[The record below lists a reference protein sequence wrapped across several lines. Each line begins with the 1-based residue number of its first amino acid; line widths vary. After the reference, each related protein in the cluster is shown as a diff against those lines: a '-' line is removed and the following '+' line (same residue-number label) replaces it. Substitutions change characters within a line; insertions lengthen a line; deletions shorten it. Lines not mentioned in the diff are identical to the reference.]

1 MSRNI
6 HVKHRPAV
14 IGAGL
19 TLFRRRMLETPKELA
34 WIAAK
39 QALDEAGLTLKDIDC
54 VVIGSAPDTFDGV
67 HFKGEYLADGGAGGV
82 GKPTMRVYVGGATGV
97 MVPIAAW
104 WHVASGHCNTVLA
117 VAEEKMSSA
126 DMPHPQAVFRYIWD
140 PVTEVPLQPNLIWI
154 FAMEMHRYMYKCGT
168 KKEDI
173 ALVSVKNKRNALDHP
188 AAQVA
193 ANITVD
199 DVLKSE
205 VLVWPVQLLDISP
218 VSDGAA
224 AIVVTNE
231 NTARR
236 QTDTPVW
243 IDGVGWALDTT
254 SWTNRDLAFPEYA
267 NVAAQMAY
275 RMAGITNPRRE
286 IDVAEVYDPF
296 DYKELHHMEGGL
308 GLAKKCEAPKLTK
321 EGITQRDGDLPIN
334 PSGGLLGVGNPIAA
348 AGLMKVSEIYWQ
360 LAGKAGKRQ
369 IKKPA
374 YTGLAHAWGGD
385 LMQASTVVIMR
396 A

>member
-6 HVKHRPAV
+6 YVKHRPAV

-67 HFKGEYLADGGAGGV
+67 HFKGEYLADGSGGV
-82 GKPTMRVYVGGATGV
+82 GKPTMRVFVGGATGV

-104 WHVASGHCNTVLA
+104 WHVASGHCKTVLA

-126 DMPHPQAVFRYIWD
+126 DIPHPQAVFRYIWD

-154 FAMEMHRYMYKCGT
+154 FAMEMHRYMYKCGA

-205 VLVWPVQLLDISP
+205 MLVWPVQLLDISP

-224 AIVVTNE
+224 AFIVASEDV
-231 NTARR
+231 ARR

-243 IDGVGWALDTT
+243 IDGVGWTLDTT

-296 DYKELHHMEGGL
+296 DYKELHHMEGL

-321 EGITQRDGDLPIN
+321 EGVTQRDGDLPIN

-348 AGLMKVSEIYWQ
+348 AGTMKVAEIYWQ

-369 IKKPA
+369 VRKPA
-374 YTGLAHAWGGD
+374 YTGLAHAWGD
-385 LMQASTVVIMR
+385 LMQASTVVVMR
-396 A
+396 V

>member
-6 HVKHRPAV
+6 YVKHRPAV

-19 TLFRRRMLETPKELA
+19 TLFRRRLLETPKELA

-39 QALDEAGLTLKDIDC
+39 QALEEAGLTLRDIDC
-54 VVIGSAPDTFDGV
+54 IVIGSAPDTFDGV
-67 HFKGEYLADGGAGGV
+67 HMKGEYLADGAGGV
-82 GKPTMRVYVGGATGV
+82 GKPVMRVFVGGATGV

-104 WHVASGHCNTVLA
+104 WHVASGHCKTVLA
-117 VAEEKMSSA
+117 VAEEKMSDA
-126 DMPHPQAVFRYIWD
+126 DIPHPQAVFRYIWD

-154 FAMEMHRYMYKCGT
+154 FALEMHRYMYKCGV

-193 ANITVD
+193 ANITVE

-224 AIVVTNE
+224 AIVVARE
-231 NTARR
+231 DIARR

-275 RMAGITNPRRE
+275 RMAGITNPRKE

-296 DYKELHHMEGGL
+296 DYKELHHMEGL
-308 GLAKKCEAPKLTK
+308 GLAKKCEAPILTR
-321 EGITQRDGDLPIN
+321 EGVTQRDGDLPIN

-348 AGLMKVSEIYWQ
+348 AGTMKVAEIYWQ

-369 IKKPA
+369 VKKPV
-374 YTGLAHAWGGD
+374 YTGLAHAWGD

-396 A
+396 V

>member
-6 HVKHRPAV
+6 YVKHRPAV

-67 HFKGEYLADGGAGGV
+67 HMKGEYLADGGAGGV
-82 GKPTMRVYVGGATGV
+82 GKPTMRVFVGGATGV

-104 WHVASGHCNTVLA
+104 WHVASGHCKTVLA
-117 VAEEKMSSA
+117 VAEEKMSDA
-126 DMPHPQAVFRYIWD
+126 DIPHPQAVFRYIWD

-154 FAMEMHRYMYKCGT
+154 FAMEMHRYMYKCGV

-224 AIVVTNE
+224 AFVVASE
-231 NTARR
+231 DVARR

-254 SWTNRDLAFPEYA
+254 SWTNRDLAFPPEYA

-275 RMAGITNPRRE
+275 RMAGITNPRKE

-296 DYKELHHMEGGL
+296 DYKELHHMEGL

-321 EGITQRDGDLPIN
+321 EGVTQRDGDLPIN

-348 AGLMKVSEIYWQ
+348 AGVMKVAEIYWQ

-369 IKKPA
+369 VKKPV
-374 YTGLAHAWGGD
+374 YTGLAHAWGG
-385 LMQASTVVIMR
+385 T
-396 A
+396 

>member
-6 HVKHRPAV
+6 YVKHRPAV

-19 TLFRRRMLETPKELA
+19 TLFRRRLLETPKELA

-67 HFKGEYLADGGAGGV
+67 HMKGEYLADGAGGV
-82 GKPTMRVYVGGATGV
+82 GKPTMRVFVGGATGV

-117 VAEEKMSSA
+117 VAEEKMSNA
-126 DMPHPQAVFRYIWD
+126 DIPHPQAVFRYIWD

-154 FAMEMHRYMYKCGT
+154 FAMEMHRYMYKCGA

-193 ANITVD
+193 ANLTVD

-224 AIVVTNE
+224 AFVVANE
-231 NTARR
+231 NVARR

-296 DYKELHHMEGGL
+296 DYKELHHMEGL
-308 GLAKKCEAPKLTK
+308 GLAKKCEAPILTR
-321 EGITQRDGDLPIN
+321 EGVTQRDGDLPIN

-348 AGLMKVSEIYWQ
+348 AGTMKVAEIYWQ

-369 IKKPA
+369 VKKPV
-374 YTGLAHAWGGD
+374 YTGLAHSWGD
-385 LMQASTVVIMR
+385 LMQASTVVVMR
-396 A
+396 V

>member
-6 HVKHRPAV
+6 YVKHRPAV

-67 HFKGEYLADGGAGGV
+67 HMKGEYLADGAGGV
-82 GKPTMRVYVGGATGV
+82 GKPTMRVFVGGATGV

-104 WHVASGHCNTVLA
+104 WHVASGHCKTVLA
-117 VAEEKMSSA
+117 VAEEKMSDA
-126 DMPHPQAVFRYIWD
+126 DIPHPQAVFRYIWD

-154 FAMEMHRYMYKCGT
+154 FALEMHRYMYKCGV

-224 AIVVTNE
+224 AFVVASE
-231 NTARR
+231 DVARR

-275 RMAGITNPRRE
+275 RMAGIVNPRKE

-296 DYKELHHMEGGL
+296 DYKELHHMEGL

-321 EGITQRDGDLPIN
+321 EGVTQRDGDLPIN

-348 AGLMKVSEIYWQ
+348 AGVMKVAEIYWQ

-369 IKKPA
+369 VKKPV
-374 YTGLAHAWGGD
+374 YTGLAHAWGD
-385 LMQASTVVIMR
+385 LMQASTVVVMR
-396 A
+396 V

>member
-6 HVKHRPAV
+6 YVKHRPAV

-19 TLFRRRMLETPKELA
+19 TLFRRRLLETPKELA

-39 QALDEAGLTLKDIDC
+39 QALEEAGLTLRDIDC
-54 VVIGSAPDTFDGV
+54 IVIGSAPDTFDGV
-67 HFKGEYLADGGAGGV
+67 HMKGEYLADGAGGV
-82 GKPTMRVYVGGATGV
+82 GKPVMRVFVGGATGV

-104 WHVASGHCNTVLA
+104 WHVASGHCKTVLA
-117 VAEEKMSSA
+117 VAEEKMSDA
-126 DMPHPQAVFRYIWD
+126 DIPHPQAVFRYIWD

-154 FAMEMHRYMYKCGT
+154 FALEMHRYMYKCGV

-193 ANITVD
+193 ANITVE

-224 AIVVTNE
+224 AIVVARE
-231 NTARR
+231 DIARR

-275 RMAGITNPRRE
+275 RMAGITNPRKE

-296 DYKELHHMEGGL
+296 DYKELHHMEGL
-308 GLAKKCEAPKLTK
+308 GLAKKCEAPILTR
-321 EGITQRDGDLPIN
+321 EGVTQRDGDLPIN

-348 AGLMKVSEIYWQ
+348 AGLMKVAEIYWQ

-369 IKKPA
+369 VKKPV
-374 YTGLAHAWGGD
+374 YTGLAHAWGD

-396 A
+396 V

>member
-6 HVKHRPAV
+6 YVKHRPAI

-19 TLFRRRMLETPKELA
+19 TLFRRRLLETPKELA

-67 HFKGEYLADGGAGGV
+67 HMKGEYLADGAGGV
-82 GKPTMRVYVGGATGV
+82 GKPTMRVFVGGATGV

-104 WHVASGHCNTVLA
+104 WHVASGHCRTVLA
-117 VAEEKMSSA
+117 VAEEKMSDA
-126 DMPHPQAVFRYIWD
+126 DIPHPQAVFRYIWD

-154 FAMEMHRYMYKCGT
+154 FAMEMHRYMYKCGV

-224 AIVVTNE
+224 AIVVASE
-231 NTARR
+231 DVARR

-296 DYKELHHMEGGL
+296 DYKELHHMEGL
-308 GLAKKCEAPKLTK
+308 GLAKRCEAPKLTK
-321 EGITQRDGDLPIN
+321 DGVTQRDGDLPIN

-348 AGLMKVSEIYWQ
+348 AGTMKVAEIYWQ

-369 IKKPA
+369 VRKPA
-374 YTGLAHAWGGD
+374 YTGLAHAWGD
-385 LMQASTVVIMR
+385 LMQASTVVVMR
-396 A
+396 V

>member
-6 HVKHRPAV
+6 YVKHRPAV

-19 TLFRRRMLETPKELA
+19 TLFRRRLLETPKELA

-39 QALDEAGLTLKDIDC
+39 QALEEAGLTLKDIDC

-67 HFKGEYLADGGAGGV
+67 HMKGEYLADGAGGV
-82 GKPTMRVYVGGATGV
+82 NKPVMRVFVGGATGV

-104 WHVASGHCNTVLA
+104 WHVASGHCKTVLA
-117 VAEEKMSSA
+117 VAEEKMSDS
-126 DMPHPQAVFRYIWD
+126 DIPHPQAVFRYIWD

-154 FAMEMHRYMYKCGT
+154 FAMEMHRYMYKCGV

-224 AIVVTNE
+224 AFVVASE
-231 NTARR
+231 DIARR

-275 RMAGITNPRRE
+275 RMAGITNPRKE

-296 DYKELHHMEGGL
+296 DYKELHHMEGL
-308 GLAKKCEAPKLTK
+308 GLAKKCEAPILTR
-321 EGITQRDGDLPIN
+321 EGVTQRDGDLPIN

-348 AGLMKVSEIYWQ
+348 AGTMKVAEIYWQ

-369 IKKPA
+369 VKKPV
-374 YTGLAHAWGGD
+374 YTGLAHAWGD
-385 LMQASTVVIMR
+385 LMQVSTVVVMR
-396 A
+396 V

>member
-6 HVKHRPAV
+6 YVKHRPAV

-19 TLFRRRMLETPKELA
+19 TLFRRRLLETPKELA

-39 QALDEAGLTLKDIDC
+39 QALEEAGLTLKDIDC

-67 HFKGEYLADGGAGGV
+67 HMKGEYLADGAGGV
-82 GKPTMRVYVGGATGV
+82 NKPVMRVFVGGATGV

-104 WHVASGHCNTVLA
+104 WHVASGHCKTVLA
-117 VAEEKMSSA
+117 VAEEKMSDA
-126 DMPHPQAVFRYIWD
+126 DIPHPQAVFRYIWD

-154 FAMEMHRYMYKCGT
+154 FALEMHRYMYKCGV

-224 AIVVTNE
+224 AFVVASE
-231 NTARR
+231 DIARR

-275 RMAGITNPRRE
+275 RMAGITNPRKE

-296 DYKELHHMEGGL
+296 DYKELHHMEGL
-308 GLAKKCEAPKLTK
+308 GLAKKCEAPILTR
-321 EGITQRDGDLPIN
+321 EGVTQRDGDLPIN

-348 AGLMKVSEIYWQ
+348 AGTMKVAEIYWQ

-369 IKKPA
+369 VKKPV
-374 YTGLAHAWGGD
+374 YTGLAHAWGD

-396 A
+396 V

>member
-6 HVKHRPAV
+6 YVKHRPAV

-19 TLFRRRMLETPKELA
+19 TLFRRRLLETPKELA

-39 QALDEAGLTLKDIDC
+39 QALEEAGLTLKDIDC

-67 HFKGEYLADGGAGGV
+67 HMKGEYLADGAGGAN
-82 GKPTMRVYVGGATGV
+82 KPVMRVFVGGATGV

-104 WHVASGHCNTVLA
+104 WHVASGHCKTVLA
-117 VAEEKMSSA
+117 VAEEKMSDA
-126 DMPHPQAVFRYIWD
+126 DIPHPQAVFRYIWD

-154 FAMEMHRYMYKCGT
+154 FAMEMHRYMYKCGV

-224 AIVVTNE
+224 AFVVASE
-231 NTARR
+231 DVARR

-275 RMAGITNPRRE
+275 RMAGITNPRKE

-296 DYKELHHMEGGL
+296 DYKELHHMEGL
-308 GLAKKCEAPKLTK
+308 GLAKKCEAPILTR
-321 EGITQRDGDLPIN
+321 EGVTQRDGDLPIN

-348 AGLMKVSEIYWQ
+348 AGTMKVAEIYWQ

-369 IKKPA
+369 VKKSV
-374 YTGLAHAWGGD
+374 YTGLAHAWGD

-396 A
+396 V

>member
-6 HVKHRPAV
+6 YVKHRPAV

-67 HFKGEYLADGGAGGV
+67 HMKGEYLADGAGGV
-82 GKPTMRVYVGGATGV
+82 GKPTMRVFVGGATGV

-104 WHVASGHCNTVLA
+104 WHVASGHCKTVLA
-117 VAEEKMSSA
+117 VAEEKMSDA
-126 DMPHPQAVFRYIWD
+126 DIPHPQAVFRYIWD

-154 FAMEMHRYMYKCGT
+154 FALEMHRYMYKCGV

-224 AIVVTNE
+224 AFVVASE
-231 NTARR
+231 DVARR

-275 RMAGITNPRRE
+275 RMAGITNPRKE

-296 DYKELHHMEGGL
+296 DYKELHHMEGL

-321 EGITQRDGDLPIN
+321 EGVTQRDGDLPIN

-348 AGLMKVSEIYWQ
+348 AGVMKVAEIYWQ

-369 IKKPA
+369 VKKPV
-374 YTGLAHAWGGD
+374 YTGLAHAWGD

-396 A
+396 I

>member
-6 HVKHRPAV
+6 HIKQRPAV

-39 QALDEAGLTLKDIDC
+39 QALDEAGLSLKDIDC
-54 VVIGSAPDTFDGV
+54 IVIGSAPDTFDGV
-67 HFKGEYLADGGAGGV
+67 HMKGEYLADGAGGV

-117 VAEEKMSSA
+117 VAEEKMSNA
-126 DMPHPQAVFRYIWD
+126 DTPHPQAVFRYIWD

-154 FAMEMHRYMYKCGT
+154 FAMEMHRYMYKCGAR
-168 KKEDI
+168 KEDI

-188 AAQVA
+188 AAQIA

-224 AIVVTNE
+224 AFVVASE
-231 NTARR
+231 DIARR

-275 RMAGITNPRRE
+275 RMADITNPRKE

-296 DYKELHHMEGGL
+296 DYKELHHMEGL
-308 GLAKKCEAPKLTK
+308 ELAKKCEAPKLTK
-321 EGITQRDGDLPIN
+321 EGVTQRDGDLPVN

-348 AGLMKVSEIYWQ
+348 AGTMKVAEIYWQ
-360 LAGKAGKRQ
+360 LAGKAGRRQ
-369 IKKPA
+369 VKKPV
-374 YTGLAHAWGGD
+374 YTGLAHAWGD

-396 A
+396 V

>member
-6 HVKHRPAV
+6 YVKHRPAV

-19 TLFRRRMLETPKELA
+19 TLFRRRLLETPKELA

-39 QALDEAGLTLKDIDC
+39 QALEEAGLTLKDIDC

-67 HFKGEYLADGGAGGV
+67 HMKGEYLADGAGGV
-82 GKPTMRVYVGGATGV
+82 NKPVMRVFVGGATGV

-104 WHVASGHCNTVLA
+104 WHVASGHCKTVLA
-117 VAEEKMSSA
+117 VAEEKMSDA
-126 DMPHPQAVFRYIWD
+126 DIPHPQAVFRYIWD

-154 FAMEMHRYMYKCGT
+154 FAMEMHRYMYKCGV

-224 AIVVTNE
+224 AFVVASE
-231 NTARR
+231 DIARR

-275 RMAGITNPRRE
+275 RMAGITNPRKE

-296 DYKELHHMEGGL
+296 DYKELHHMEGL
-308 GLAKKCEAPKLTK
+308 GLAKKCEAPILTR
-321 EGITQRDGDLPIN
+321 EGVTQRDGDLPIN

-348 AGLMKVSEIYWQ
+348 AGTMKVAEIYWQ

-369 IKKPA
+369 VKKPV
-374 YTGLAHAWGGD
+374 YTGLAHAWGD
-385 LMQASTVVIMR
+385 LMQVSTVVVMR
-396 A
+396 V

>member
-6 HVKHRPAV
+6 YVKHRPAV

-19 TLFRRRMLETPKELA
+19 TLFRRRLLETPKELA

-39 QALDEAGLTLKDIDC
+39 QALEEAGLTLKDIDC

-67 HFKGEYLADGGAGGV
+67 HMKGEYLADGAGGV
-82 GKPTMRVYVGGATGV
+82 NKPVMRVFVGGATGV

-104 WHVASGHCNTVLA
+104 WHVASGHCKTVLA
-117 VAEEKMSSA
+117 VAEEKMSDA
-126 DMPHPQAVFRYIWD
+126 DIPHPQAVFRYIWD

-154 FAMEMHRYMYKCGT
+154 FALEMHRYMYKCGV

-224 AIVVTNE
+224 AFVVASE
-231 NTARR
+231 DIARR

-275 RMAGITNPRRE
+275 RMAGITNPRKE

-296 DYKELHHMEGGL
+296 DYKELHHMEGL
-308 GLAKKCEAPKLTK
+308 GLAKKCEAPILTR
-321 EGITQRDGDLPIN
+321 EGVTQRDGDLPIN

-348 AGLMKVSEIYWQ
+348 AGTMKVAEIYWQ

-369 IKKPA
+369 VKKPV
-374 YTGLAHAWGGD
+374 YTGLAHAWGD
-385 LMQASTVVIMR
+385 LMQVSTVVVMR
-396 A
+396 V

>member
-6 HVKHRPAV
+6 YVKHRPAV

-19 TLFRRRMLETPKELA
+19 TLFRRRLLETPKELA

-67 HFKGEYLADGGAGGV
+67 HMKGEYLADGAGGV
-82 GKPTMRVYVGGATGV
+82 GKPTMRVIVGGATGV

-117 VAEEKMSSA
+117 VAEEKMSDA
-126 DMPHPQAVFRYIWD
+126 DIPHPQAVFRYIWD

-154 FAMEMHRYMYKCGT
+154 FAMEMHRYMYKCGA

-193 ANITVD
+193 ANLTVD

-224 AIVVTNE
+224 AFVVANE
-231 NTARR
+231 NVARR

-296 DYKELHHMEGGL
+296 DYKELHHMEGL
-308 GLAKKCEAPKLTK
+308 GLAKKCEAPILTR
-321 EGITQRDGDLPIN
+321 EGVTQRDGDLPIN

-348 AGLMKVSEIYWQ
+348 AGTMKVAEIYWQ

-369 IKKPA
+369 VKKPV
-374 YTGLAHAWGGD
+374 YTGLAHAWGD
-385 LMQASTVVIMR
+385 LMQASTVVVMR
-396 A
+396 V

>member
-6 HVKHRPAV
+6 YVKHRPAV

-19 TLFRRRMLETPKELA
+19 TLFRRRLLETPKELA

-39 QALDEAGLTLKDIDC
+39 QALEEAGLTLKDIDC

-67 HFKGEYLADGGAGGV
+67 HMKGEYLADGAGGV
-82 GKPTMRVYVGGATGV
+82 NKPVMRVFVGGATGV

-104 WHVASGHCNTVLA
+104 WHVASGHCKTVLA
-117 VAEEKMSSA
+117 VAEEKMSDA
-126 DMPHPQAVFRYIWD
+126 DIPHPQAVFRYIWD

-154 FAMEMHRYMYKCGT
+154 FAMEMHRYMYKCGV

-224 AIVVTNE
+224 AFVVASE
-231 NTARR
+231 DVARR

-275 RMAGITNPRRE
+275 RMAGITNPRKE

-296 DYKELHHMEGGL
+296 DYKELHHMEGL
-308 GLAKKCEAPKLTK
+308 GLAKKCEAPILTR
-321 EGITQRDGDLPIN
+321 EGVTQRDGDLPIN

-348 AGLMKVSEIYWQ
+348 AGTMKVAEIYWQ

-369 IKKPA
+369 VKKPV
-374 YTGLAHAWGGD
+374 YTGLAHAWGD

-396 A
+396 V

>member
-6 HVKHRPAV
+6 YVKHRPAV

-19 TLFRRRMLETPKELA
+19 TLFRRRLLETPKELA

-39 QALDEAGLTLKDIDC
+39 QALEEAGLTLKDIDC

-67 HFKGEYLADGGAGGV
+67 HMKGEYLADGAGGV
-82 GKPTMRVYVGGATGV
+82 NKPVMRVFVGGATGV

-104 WHVASGHCNTVLA
+104 WHVASGHCKTVLA
-117 VAEEKMSSA
+117 VAEEKMSDA
-126 DMPHPQAVFRYIWD
+126 DIPHPQAVFRYIWD

-154 FAMEMHRYMYKCGT
+154 FAMEMHRYMYKCGV

-224 AIVVTNE
+224 AFVVASE
-231 NTARR
+231 DIARR

-275 RMAGITNPRRE
+275 RMAGITNPRKE

-296 DYKELHHMEGGL
+296 DYKELHHMEGL
-308 GLAKKCEAPKLTK
+308 GLAKKCEAPILTR
-321 EGITQRDGDLPIN
+321 EGVTQRDGDLPIN

-348 AGLMKVSEIYWQ
+348 AGTMKVAEIYWQ

-369 IKKPA
+369 VKKPV
-374 YTGLAHAWGGD
+374 YTGLAHAWGD

-396 A
+396 V

>member
-1 MSRNI
+1 
-6 HVKHRPAV
+6 
-14 IGAGL
+14 
-19 TLFRRRMLETPKELA
+19 
-34 WIAAK
+34 
-39 QALDEAGLTLKDIDC
+39 
-54 VVIGSAPDTFDGV
+54 
-67 HFKGEYLADGGAGGV
+67 
-82 GKPTMRVYVGGATGV
+82 MRVFVGGATGV

-104 WHVASGHCNTVLA
+104 WHVASGHCKTVLA
-117 VAEEKMSSA
+117 VAEEKMSDA
-126 DMPHPQAVFRYIWD
+126 DIPHPQAVFRYIWD

-154 FAMEMHRYMYKCGT
+154 FALEMHRYMYKCGV

-224 AIVVTNE
+224 AFVVASE
-231 NTARR
+231 DVARR

-275 RMAGITNPRRE
+275 RMAGIVNPRKE

-296 DYKELHHMEGGL
+296 DYKELHHMEGL

-321 EGITQRDGDLPIN
+321 EGVTQRDGDLPIN

-348 AGLMKVSEIYWQ
+348 AGVMKVAEIYWQ

-369 IKKPA
+369 VKKPV
-374 YTGLAHAWGGD
+374 YTGLAHAWGD
-385 LMQASTVVIMR
+385 LMQASTVVVMR
-396 A
+396 V

>member
-6 HVKHRPAV
+6 YVKHRPAV

-19 TLFRRRMLETPKELA
+19 TLFRRRLLETPKELA

-39 QALDEAGLTLKDIDC
+39 QALEEAELTLKDIDC

-67 HFKGEYLADGGAGGV
+67 HMKGEYLADGAGGV
-82 GKPTMRVYVGGATGV
+82 NKPVMRVFVGGATGV

-104 WHVASGHCNTVLA
+104 WHVASGHCKTVLA
-117 VAEEKMSSA
+117 VAEEKMSDA
-126 DMPHPQAVFRYIWD
+126 DIPHPQAVFRYIWD

-154 FAMEMHRYMYKCGT
+154 FAMEMHRYMYKCGV

-224 AIVVTNE
+224 AFVVASE
-231 NTARR
+231 DIARR

-275 RMAGITNPRRE
+275 RMADITNPRKE

-296 DYKELHHMEGGL
+296 DYKELHHMEGL
-308 GLAKKCEAPKLTK
+308 GLAKKCEAPILTR
-321 EGITQRDGDLPIN
+321 EGVTQRDGDLPIN

-348 AGLMKVSEIYWQ
+348 AGTMKVAEIYWQ

-369 IKKPA
+369 VKKPV
-374 YTGLAHAWGGD
+374 YTGLAHAWGD
-385 LMQASTVVIMR
+385 LMQASTVVVMR
-396 A
+396 V

>member
-6 HVKHRPAV
+6 YVKHRPAV

-67 HFKGEYLADGGAGGV
+67 HMKGEYLADGAGGV
-82 GKPTMRVYVGGATGV
+82 GKPTMRVFVGGATGV

-104 WHVASGHCNTVLA
+104 WHVASGHCKTVLA
-117 VAEEKMSSA
+117 VAEEKMSDA
-126 DMPHPQAVFRYIWD
+126 DIPHPQAVFRYIWD

-154 FAMEMHRYMYKCGT
+154 FALEMHRYMYKCGV

-224 AIVVTNE
+224 AFVVASE
-231 NTARR
+231 DVARR

-275 RMAGITNPRRE
+275 RMAGITNPRKE

-296 DYKELHHMEGGL
+296 DYKELHHMEGL

-321 EGITQRDGDLPIN
+321 EGVTQRDGDLPIN

-348 AGLMKVSEIYWQ
+348 AGVMKVAEIYWQ

-369 IKKPA
+369 VKKPV
-374 YTGLAHAWGGD
+374 YTGLAHAWGD

-396 A
+396 V

>member
-67 HFKGEYLADGGAGGV
+67 HFKGEYLADGAGGV

-296 DYKELHHMEGGL
+296 DYKELHHMEGL

-374 YTGLAHAWGGD
+374 YTGLAHAWGD